1 MKKRKVK
8 WGWIITAVV
17 VVLAGTLL
25 FFRAQRAVE
34 EAVADFQTEE
44 IAKGNLTA
52 TIGATGTVDA
62 KQTALVM
69 WETNGAVE
77 DVLVS
82 VGDAVD
88 KDAVMASLALDSMNQ
103 SVILAEAD
111 LLVANNA
118 LDDLYDAY
126 SDLAISQKQQEI
138 AALEDQLV
146 DLQYEKQI
154 CSWRRINWIRRRKI
168 LSLMKTRRI
177 LC

>member
-8 WGWIITAVV
+8 WGWIIAVV
-17 VVLAGTLL
+17 VVILAGTLL

-44 IAKGNLTA
+44 ITKGNLTA
-52 TIGATGTVDA
+52 TIGATGAVDA

-69 WETNGAVE
+69 WETSGAVGE
-77 DVLVS
+77 IFAGVGDTVKKDDVL
-82 VGDAVD
+82 
-88 KDAVMASLALDSMNQ
+88 ASLAVDSLNQ

-111 LLVANNA
+111 VLTAKNA

-138 AALEDQLV
+138 ASLEDDLV
-146 DLQYEKQI
+146 SLQYDVNSQIIRQVMPILHKQKQI
-154 CSWRRINWIRRRKI
+154 CI
-168 LSLMKTRRI
+168 
-177 LC
+177 